1 MSDMIHYNYQANYAG
16 LEDIQSASNDA
27 EAMRIEI
34 DGLFA
39 ALQSVY
45 DGQTATELQVQKG
58 QILQQMESVLAEI
71 GQTRQGGNQSQED
84 AAALDAHLA
93 GGF

>member
-16 LEDIQSASNDA
+16 LDDIQGATNDA
-27 EAMRIEI
+27 EAMRTEI
-34 DGLFA
+34 DGVFA

-45 DGQTATELQVQKG
+45 DGQTGAQLQVEKG
-58 QILQQMESVLAEI
+58 RILQQMEAVLAEI

-84 AAALDAHLA
+84 AAALDARLA

>member
-1 MSDMIHYNYQANYAG
+1 MTEFIRYNYQANYAG
-16 LEDIQSASNDA
+16 LEDIQRASNDA
-27 EAMRIEI
+27 EAMRTEI
-34 DGLFA
+34 DGVFA
-39 ALQSVY
+39 ALQGVY
-45 DGQTATELQVQKG
+45 DGQAATELQMVKH
-58 QILQQMESVLAEI
+58 QILQEMERVLAEI

>member
-16 LEDIQSASNDA
+16 LDDIQGATNDA
-27 EAMRIEI
+27 EAMRTEI
-34 DGLFA
+34 DGVFA

-45 DGQTATELQVQKG
+45 DGQTAAQLQVEKSR
-58 QILQQMESVLAEI
+58 ILQQMEAVLAEI

-84 AAALDAHLA
+84 AAALDARLA